1 MEKLKTVLLAILV
14 AAVIIGAGYVVSV
27 QTQERSAPKPYGP
40 AIWTCLFYFDG
51 DNNLADYNEM
61 LTDLEYLE
69 KVGSTPE
76 VNLLCLLDRNEA
88 DDSHLYYIKRGGVDE
103 FALSE
108 LDVNYTNE
116 VNMGDPDTLTAFTRW
131 AVQKYPAEHYNIL
144 LSNHGGG
151 WRGVCWD
158 DTSDGDT
165 LDLADLKNSLSN
177 IKDIIGKK
185 VDVLSTVACLV
196 GMVEF
201 AYPLRDYVD
210 YFIGSEAYS
219 YGSENTTEGGL
230 LIGNW
235 QFDKIWGELA
245 KTPTMAPEEF
255 AVLAIEH
262 FNPYGPWRAPPFIPK
277 TESSDTL
284 AVIDC
289 TKIENVTI
297 AADELAKCVKSKP
310 LWRNRVKGVLQAAE
324 SYSGQLD
331 FIGIATYTNYD
342 LYDFT
347 EKLEPLFGMSD
358 VSSACQDVYDAV
370 DQAVV
375 AETHG
380 SNALE
385 GDHVNSH
392 GLAIYFPQRE
402 TEYNAKYDYIDFA
415 QETSWDEFIKEYWWI

>member
-1 MEKLKTVLLAILV
+1 MENIKHILLAIFV
-14 AAVIIGAGYVVSV
+14 SAIIAGAGIAISL
-27 QTQERSAPKPYGP
+27 QTTDRTAPEPYGP

-88 DDSHLYYIKRGGVDE
+88 DDSHLYYIKKGGHDE
-103 FALSE
+103 FPLSDMD
-108 LDVNYTNE
+108 LNYTDE

-131 AVQKYPAEHYNIL
+131 AVNNYPAQHYNIL

-158 DTSDGDT
+158 DTSGGDT
-165 LDLADLKNSLSN
+165 LDLADLKNSLSK

-185 VDVLSTVACLV
+185 VEVLSTVACLV

-219 YGSENTTEGGL
+219 YGSENTTDGGL

-245 KTPTMAPEEF
+245 DNPTMNPEEF
-255 AVLAIEH
+255 AVLSIKY
-262 FNPYGPWRAPPFIPK
+262 FKPYGPWRAPPFIPK
-277 TESSDTL
+277 TQSSDTL

-289 TKIENVTI
+289 SKIENVTI
-297 AADELAKCVKSKP
+297 AADEFAKCVKSKP
-310 LWRNRVKGVLQAAE
+310 FWRSRVDAVLQTAE

-331 FIGIATYTNYD
+331 FIGIASYTNYD
-342 LYDFT
+342 LYDFA
-347 EKLEPLFGMSD
+347 EKLEPLFGMAD
-358 VSSACQDVYDAV
+358 VQSACQDIYNAV
-370 DQAVV
+370 DEAVV

-380 SNALE
+380 TNALD

-402 TEYNAKYDYIDFA
+402 SEYNAQYEHIDFA
-415 QETSWDEFIKEYWWI
+415 LETSWDEFIQEYWWQ

>member
-1 MEKLKTVLLAILV
+1 MENLKTVLLAILV

-88 DDSHLYYIKRGGVDE
+88 DDSHLYYIKMGGVDE

-108 LDVNYTNE
+108 LDANYTNE
-116 VNMGDPDTLTAFTRW
+116 VNMGDPDTLTAFTKW
-131 AVQKYPAEHYNIL
+131 AVENYPAEHYNIL

-151 WRGVCWD
+151 WRGICWD

-165 LDLADLKNSLSN
+165 LDLADLKNSLSK

-219 YGSENTTEGGL
+219 YGSENTTEDGL

-235 QFDKIWGELA
+235 QFDEIWSDLA
-245 KTPTMAPEEF
+245 ETPTMAPEEF

-289 TKIENVTI
+289 SKIENVTF

-310 LWRNRVKGVLQAAE
+310 MWRNRVTGVLQAAE

-342 LYDFT
+342 LYDFA

-358 VSSACQDVYDAV
+358 VQSACQDVYDAV

-415 QETSWDEFIKEYWWI
+415 QETSWDEFIKEYWWL